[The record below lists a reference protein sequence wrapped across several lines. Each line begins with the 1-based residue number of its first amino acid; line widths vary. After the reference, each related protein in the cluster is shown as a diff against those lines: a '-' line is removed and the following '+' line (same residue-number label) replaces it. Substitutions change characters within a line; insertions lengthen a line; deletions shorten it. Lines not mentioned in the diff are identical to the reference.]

1 MYPYR
6 QNRML
11 NRNTAISLVLL
22 SAVSITLTNCAPP
35 APPKFAAVAAPNPTY
50 RIGPGDVLGV
60 FVYGSPD
67 LSEAAVPV
75 RPDGRF
81 SIPLVQNIN
90 AAGKTPQQLQNE
102 IAQRLKQYVKNPN
115 VTVIV
120 KSFHGALGSDIR
132 VIGAGKPRAIPYV
145 NGMTVLDL
153 MTEIGGV
160 PQFGAANS
168 AFIIRR
174 TDGHD
179 TKIPLALGALLNDG
193 DLQQNIRLQPGD
205 IVVIPRSL
213 F

>member
-1 MYPYR
+1 MHVNWNY
-6 QNRML
+6 RML
-11 NRNTAISLVLL
+11 NRRTAISLVLMSAL
-22 SAVSITLTNCAPP
+22 SLGLTNCSTP
-35 APPKFAAVAAPNPTY
+35 APPKLTTLAAPNPTY

-67 LSEAAVPV
+67 LSETAVPV

-81 SIPLVQNIN
+81 SIPLVQNIL
-90 AAGKTPQQLQNE
+90 AAGKTPKQLQNE
-102 IAQRLKQYVKNPN
+102 IAQRLKQYVKHPN

-120 KSFHGALGSDIR
+120 KSFHGALGTSVR
-132 VIGAGKPRAIPYV
+132 VIGAGKPREIPYV

-160 PQFGAANS
+160 PRFGAANS

-179 TKIPLALGALLNDG
+179 TKIPLALGALLNQG
-193 DLQQNIRLQPGD
+193 DLQQNVMLQPGD

>member
-1 MYPYR
+1 MNSDRYR
-6 QNRML
+6 RIFRHKTTLPLLFMAAL
-11 NRNTAISLVLL
+11 SLGLA
-22 SAVSITLTNCAPP
+22 SCAAPP
-35 APPKFAAVAAPNPTY
+35 APKVPTVAVPNPTY
-50 RIGPGDVLGV
+50 RIGPGDVLSV

-81 SIPLVQNIN
+81 SIPLVKNIR
-90 AAGKTPQQLQNE
+90 AAGKTPLQLQND
-102 IAQRLKQYVKNPN
+102 IARRLKSYVKNPN

-145 NGMTVLDL
+145 NGMTMLDL

-160 PQFGAANS
+160 PRFGLANG

-174 TDGHD
+174 TGGHD
-179 TKIPLALGALLNDG
+179 VKIPVALGALLNQG
-193 DLQQNIRLQPGD
+193 DLKQNITLQPGD